1 MRIVAF
7 AFASVALACA
17 SAPAHSSPA
26 AAPAA
31 SVAYDALG
39 GGHLLRDTRES
50 GRYLTL
56 EDGSR
61 WEVHP
66 RDRFQTADWE
76 ADAPVTVRTT
86 RAEDGFEY
94 EIVNTQADEGA
105 LARPLPRR

>member
-1 MRIVAF
+1 MRIVAL
-7 AFASVALACA
+7 ALVSLASACA
-17 SAPAHSSPA
+17 SAPAPTPA
-26 AAPAA
+26 AVVPPPAA
-31 SVAYDALG
+31 YEALG

-50 GRYLTL
+50 GRFLTL

-76 ADAPVTVRTT
+76 TDAPVTVRTT
-86 RAEDGFEY
+86 RAEDGFAY